1 MTILA
6 IGKVVN
12 GRAVI
17 TKSLTGKAG
26 LIHFMN

>member
-17 TKSLTGKAG
+17 TKSLTGEVG
-26 LIHFMN
+26 LFIS